1 MYVLKYL
8 QLKVPSMLQHSLI
21 INKYYK
27 LDYATLNNM
36 GNSSPQ
42 SSKSKLKCISD
53 IEISPN
59 KITVGQGEYVVFH
72 TPAKELDRGIF
83 DLVYKIIN
91 QYSPSALINSESEE
105 ANEHCVNRY
114 ELIRAKVQEIDS
126 SLDIIFVPRTLYE
139 LIFIRKCIK
148 EDVKHKSVCPRLSPF
163 RHTINSKVFAGN
175 AEIYQKF
182 LEQDHLDRVQRKC
195 WHLSYFVDAG
205 DNHDAGVKD
214 VAYRLNQLIVKMF
227 SRSSKDYTHGFT
239 CSQFIEYAER
249 EIEFLKAH
257 YRKGCEEMEKL
268 RNNEKIHSIG
278 NCVTPGPTTNFGYE
292 SSRGSAS
299 PMGIRNDT
307 DAQIIRAAISLD
319 CSEIA
324 RHSFILYRGAIFER
338 DLLYYGIPEGASYSL
353 SYGTS
358 LFAGCVYDG
367 GATAFYHMRKNLDGY
382 VIPIPFAQSSGS
394 LFNIP
399 PNNTITQLFGEGENF
414 RVKTKSWKDIQKIN
428 IDKRDELIAKFQ
440 DYKNQ
445 AIQLK

>member
-1 MYVLKYL
+1 
-8 QLKVPSMLQHSLI
+8 
-21 INKYYK
+21 
-27 LDYATLNNM
+27 M

-42 SSKSKLKCISD
+42 CVKSELKCISD

-59 KITVGQGEYVVFH
+59 KITVGQGEYAVFH
-72 TPAKELDRGIF
+72 TPAKDLDRGIF
-83 DLVYKIIN
+83 DQVYKIIN
-91 QYSPSALINSESEE
+91 QYSPSALINSFPEE
-105 ANEHCVNRY
+105 ANQYCLNRY
-114 ELIRAKVQEIDS
+114 ELIKAKVQEIDT
-126 SLDIIFVPRTLYE
+126 SLEIIFVPRTLYE

-148 EDVKHKSVCPRLSPF
+148 EDVKHKGVCPRLSTSLHSI
-163 RHTINSKVFAGN
+163 RSKLSTDNPDA
-175 AEIYQKF
+175 YQKF
-182 LEQDHLDRVQRKC
+182 LEQDNLEKAHRKC

-205 DNHDAGVKD
+205 DNDAAGVKD

-268 RNNEKIHSIG
+268 QKGEKIHSIG
-278 NCVTPGPTTNFGYE
+278 NCNTPGPTTNFGYE
-292 SSRGSAS
+292 SSRGSIR

-307 DAQIIRAAISLD
+307 DAQIIKAAISLD

-338 DLLYYGIPEGASYSL
+338 DLPYYGIHEVTPYSL

-367 GATAFYHMRKNLDGY
+367 GATAFHYMRKNLDAY
-382 VIPIPFAQSSGS
+382 VILISFAQSRGS
-394 LFNIP
+394 PLYIP
-399 PNNTITQLFGEGENF
+399 PNNTITQLFGEGEIF
-414 RVKTKSWKDIQKIN
+414 HGRTKAWKDFDVKKIRGLAPGPGSN
-428 IDKRDELIAKFQ
+428 HRDHLTSNLTKDELIAKFQ
-440 DYKNQ
+440 HYKNQ